1 MLKKSLFCFSALVS
15 ACFSGQVLAEN
26 TPLTVG
32 ASVLYMQSPYH
43 GDKDRYYPF
52 PLLNYEG
59 DHFFISGWQAGYYLW
74 KDNSD
79 QLSVI
84 ITSSGQEYRP
94 KKNDFSDMRQL
105 DKRHLTLMAG
115 GMWRHTADWGVVK
128 TSLVG
133 DVLGESNGMIWTT
146 DWHYPLTLGGFT
158 LNPGVGLSWNSAR
171 ETGYYYGVSQDESSR
186 SGIASYHSGDSW
198 NPYAEVSAVYPLTSR
213 WQLGVG
219 GRYQWFDNAV
229 KDSPMVS
236 KSGQVMVWSG
246 VSYTF

>member
-1 MLKKSLFCFSALVS
+1 MKKSLFCFSALVS

-115 GMWRHTADWGVVK
+115 GMWRHTADWG
-128 TSLVG
+128 
-133 DVLGESNGMIWTT
+133 
-146 DWHYPLTLGGFT
+146 
-158 LNPGVGLSWNSAR
+158 
-171 ETGYYYGVSQDESSR
+171 
-186 SGIASYHSGDSW
+186 
-198 NPYAEVSAVYPLTSR
+198 
-213 WQLGVG
+213 
-219 GRYQWFDNAV
+219 
-229 KDSPMVS
+229 
-236 KSGQVMVWSG
+236 
-246 VSYTF
+246 

>member
-1 MLKKSLFCFSALVS
+1 MKKTLFCFSALIA

-43 GDKDRYYPF
+43 GGQDRYYPF
-52 PLLNYEG
+52 PLVNYDGE
-59 DHFFISGWQAGYYLW
+59 HFFISGWQAGYYLW
-74 KDNSD
+74 KDSSD
-79 QLSVI
+79 QLSLIV
-84 ITSSGQEYRP
+84 TTSGQEYSP
-94 KKNDFSDMRQL
+94 KKNDLNDMRQL
-105 DKRHLTLMAG
+105 DKRHLTMMAG
-115 GMWRHTADWGVVK
+115 GMWQHTADWGVLK
-128 TSLVG
+128 TSLAG
-133 DVLGESNGMIWTT
+133 DVLDESNGIVWTT
-146 DWHYPLTLGGFT
+146 NWHYPLTLGAVT

-171 ETGYYYGVSQDESSR
+171 ETGYYYGVSQDEASR
-186 SGIASYHSGDSW
+186 SGIAAYHAGDSW
-198 NPYAEVSAVYPLTSR
+198 NPYAEVSAMYPLSRR